1 MHQERLE
8 KHLNEITKM
17 SAELNMLRHQSHTS
31 KNHINVL
38 KKIKIK
44 DERKEINEN
53 DLELIKLAE
62 KYPANTKMQKYK
74 MKMLKRNN
82 LIDAES
88 DSNKAYSSESYRS
101 DKDIYK
107 HQ

>member
-1 MHQERLE
+1 
-8 KHLNEITKM
+8 M